1 MFDTAHHKWLLA
13 LVIDLPQDSVSGGTS
28 DSCQHVGTF
37 PQMLLEM
44 GTASLWLL
52 HFPFLWPK
60 PGLSVSG
67 PFYVKLNAK
76 IVGGG
81 GDGGGI
87 F

>member
-1 MFDTAHHKWLLA
+1 MFLGG
-13 LVIDLPQDSVSGGTS
+13 PQTPVSM
-28 DSCQHVGTF
+28 VGTF

-76 IVGGG
+76 IGGG
-81 GDGGGI
+81 GGARAGGHFLGKERVVMTMKSLKTTDL
-87 F
+87 